1 MTAVEDHLAVLRV
14 IAEYCRRC
22 DDGRFA
28 EFAHLFA
35 PDAQLV
41 MRGQVVHGPEA
52 ITATIS
58 ALQTPERR
66 GRHMIANTVVELAG
80 DRASAESDFVFF
92 RARAAGPLEAV
103 NSGRYL
109 DEFTRQGQEWRFAR
123 REISL
128 VEAVPAEAQEA
139 ETR

>member
-1 MTAVEDHLAVLRV
+1 VTAVEDHLAVLRV

-22 DDGRFA
+22 DDGRFG
-28 EFAHLFA
+28 EFAQLFA
-35 PDAQLV
+35 DDAQLV
-41 MRGQVVHGPEA
+41 MRGQVAHGPDE
-52 ITATIS
+52 ITATIA

-66 GRHMIANTVVELAG
+66 GRHMVANTVVELAG

-92 RARAAGPLEAV
+92 RAGADGPLEAA

-109 DEFTRQGQEWRFAR
+109 DEFARDDTEWRFTR
-123 REISL
+123 REIAL
-128 VEAVPAEAQEA
+128 VEAVPAEEQEA